1 MCKLSLPSC
10 GVRLTRARWFPNID
24 RPPPQRPRRDAPK
37 GFARWRALHLMLQ
50 GSAARTVGARL
61 REAREKRGVS
71 LRQIANSTRIS
82 VMSLE
87 ALERSDLSRLP
98 GGIFTRAFIRAYAQ
112 EVGLDPDRTIQDFIA
127 ELPRETARATAHPVA
142 VEDGEKLESD
152 RKAVATALRLVLV
165 SLPII
170 GLVVYYGTHRPPG
183 TAPHEGSPST
193 DAHASAAGEPA
204 ALQPPPSEADTVPAP
219 RAAAS
224 AATPAAPA
232 VSSSLSLEIAPTGA
246 CWVSVSADGEPVYSG
261 LMNGGEKR
269 TVTAKDHIAL
279 SIGDAGAFAYTLN
292 GRLGKSLGAR
302 GAAVSARITP
312 ANLRDFL
319 TP

>member
-1 MCKLSLPSC
+1 MPQ
-10 GVRLTRARWFPNID
+10 G
-24 RPPPQRPRRDAPK
+24 PP
-37 GFARWRALHLMLQ
+37 
-50 GSAARTVGARL
+50 ARTVGARL

-127 ELPRETARATAHPVA
+127 ELPPEAATATAHPAA

-152 RKAVATALRLVLV
+152 RKAVATALRLALV

-170 GLVVYYGTHRPPG
+170 GLVIYYGTHR
-183 TAPHEGSPST
+183 
-193 DAHASAAGEPA
+193 
-204 ALQPPPSEADTVPAP
+204 
-219 RAAAS
+219 
-224 AATPAAPA
+224 TPAAPA
-232 VSSSLSLEIAPTGA
+232 VEPTAETHAPLAEASVTQPPAAEAVAAVAETPPAAAPQTSGLSMEIAPRAA
-246 CWVSVSADGEPVYSG
+246 CWVSVNTDGEQVFSG
-261 LMNGGEKR
+261 LMNPGER
-269 TVTAKDHIAL
+269 RIVTAREQIAL
-279 SIGDAGAFAYTLN
+279 NVGDAGAFVYTLN
-292 GRLGKSLGAR
+292 GRTGKPLGAP
-302 GAAVSARITP
+302 GQVVSTRITL
-312 ANLRDFL
+312 ANLQEFL